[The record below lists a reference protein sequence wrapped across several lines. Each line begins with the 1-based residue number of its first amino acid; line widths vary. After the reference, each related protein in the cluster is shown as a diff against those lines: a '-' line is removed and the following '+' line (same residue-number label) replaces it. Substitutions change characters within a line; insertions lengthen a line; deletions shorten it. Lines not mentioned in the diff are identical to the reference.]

1 MSATE
6 FAVPIADRYFEDY
19 VPGAVFEYGEVP
31 VTEAEIVEFA
41 RRFDPQYI
49 HVDREGAGQGPFGG
63 LIASGWHTAAMM
75 MRLIVDNFLP
85 TSASLGS
92 PGIDEL
98 RWLRPVRPGDVLSV
112 RLSILEATRSR
123 SRPDRGVVRTLCE
136 VLNQDREVVLSM
148 KGMNIIACRRPHPT
162 PGTPA
167 PAGGRLGDPPPRA
180 TSRMDGSRISP
191 ADRSTHPPGDAAE
204 GTGGDP

>member
-1 MSATE
+1 LPLNSAD
-6 FAVPIADRYFEDY
+6 FAAPPEDRYFEDY
-19 VPGAVFEYGEVP
+19 LPGAVFEYGEVP

-49 HVDREGAGQGPFGG
+49 HVDLKRAAQGPFGG

-85 TSASLGS
+85 KRASLGS

-112 RLSILEATRSR
+112 QLSILEATRSR
-123 SRPDRGVVRTLCE
+123 SKPDRGVVRTLCE
-136 VLNQDREVVLSM
+136 ILNGNREVVMSL
-148 KGMNIIACRRPHPT
+148 KAMNIIACRST
-162 PGTPA
+162 P
-167 PAGGRLGDPPPRA
+167 
-180 TSRMDGSRISP
+180 
-191 ADRSTHPPGDAAE
+191 
-204 GTGGDP
+204 

>member
-1 MSATE
+1 LSATQ
-6 FAVPIADRYFEDY
+6 FAVPVEDRYFEDY
-19 VPGAVFEYGEVP
+19 VPSAVFEYGEIP
-31 VTEAEIVEFA
+31 VTEAEIIEFA

-49 HVDREGAGQGPFGG
+49 HVDIERAVQGPFRG

-85 TSASLGS
+85 KSASLGS

-123 SRPDRGVVRTLCE
+123 SKPDRGVVRTLCE
-136 VLNQDREVVLSM
+136 VLNQDREAVMSL
-148 KGMNIIACRRPHPT
+148 KAMNIIACRSPHPN
-162 PGTPA
+162 
-167 PAGGRLGDPPPRA
+167 RSPPRA
-180 TSRMDGSRISP
+180 G
-191 ADRSTHPPGDAAE
+191 E
-204 GTGGDP
+204 GTGGGP